1 MNTPFTFT
9 HENHEFTINNT
20 KKVGPRLLGMSEN
33 KIFTDGNKHFKNH
46 GNELY
51 EVLDFT
57 IQDNGKLIEKDNYNF
72 DTTIRLGAVILCKNQ
87 VLLIHRIKKSDEY
100 YVYPGGHLKTN
111 ESVIDGLNREI
122 FEETGIDILGYKREL
137 LYKGNQKGFGHE
149 EYYLIK
155 LDEFPDFMN
164 ESNPEDT
171 QDESILGWFDFK
183 LAKSLEKLYPIEIIN
198 LI

>member
-51 EVLDFT
+51 EVLDFS
-57 IQDNGKLIEKDNYNF
+57 IQNNGKLIEKDNYNF
-72 DTTIRLGAVILCKNQ
+72 DTTIRLGAVILCEDK
-87 VLLIHRIKKSDEY
+87 VLLIHRIKNSGEY

-111 ESVIDGLNREI
+111 ESVMDGLNREI
-122 FEETGIDILGYKREL
+122 IEETGIDISNIKREL
-137 LYKGNQKGFGHE
+137 LFKVKQKGFGHE
-149 EYYLIK
+149 EYYLVK
-155 LDEFPDFMN
+155 LDEFPEIIN
-164 ESNPEDT
+164 KTNPEDI
-171 QDESILGWFDFK
+171 QDKSIIIWVDLIS
-183 LAKSLEKLYPIEIIN
+183 AKSLDKLYPIEIIN